1 MDGTIVHAN
10 RAFLQLCGLTPA
22 ALGEQHFQ
30 RVLPPSGAIFYE
42 IQFLPILLL
51 RGAVKEV
58 ALDLLHI
65 SGERIPVLLNAN
77 LNRDSAGRP
86 SGMRIALFEATERR
100 LYEREL
106 LHTLKEA
113 EQTATVVR
121 RSSEAI
127 LTLSPDGLIQNWN
140 NGAEGMF
147 GYAAADAVGKSFIA
161 QLFPQAER
169 MSVAETVNALGAG
182 RDISCDLVGV
192 TKGGREFEI
201 SMSLTPH
208 MEAPGILVAFS
219 AIIRDISSRKMAER
233 ALIQSEKLASV
244 GRLATSIAH
253 EINNPLESV
262 TNLLYL
268 LDNELPEGELKSFA
282 NSARDELARVS
293 HIVTHTLRFHRQ
305 SSDPTLVDIR
315 ELMNSVIDLYRTR
328 LKNSNIDVQFRNAD
342 ASRLYCLEGELRQV
356 VANLVS
362 NAFDAMR
369 GGGRLIM
376 TARDCTLWRSSSK
389 GLRMFIVD
397 TGVGMD
403 GATLAR
409 LYEPFFSTKGIGG
422 TGLGMWIA
430 QELVE
435 KNGGSIR
442 IRTSIRPGRSGTAVM
457 LAFRHRELR

>member
-10 RAFLQLCGLTPA
+10 RAFLQMCGLTPA
-22 ALGEQHFQ
+22 ALGEQHFR

-147 GYAAADAVGKSFIA
+147 GYAAADAIAKSFIA

-219 AIIRDISSRKMAER
+219 AIIRDITRGKWR
-233 ALIQSEKLASV
+233 
-244 GRLATSIAH
+244 
-253 EINNPLESV
+253 
-262 TNLLYL
+262 
-268 LDNELPEGELKSFA
+268 
-282 NSARDELARVS
+282 
-293 HIVTHTLRFHRQ
+293 
-305 SSDPTLVDIR
+305 R
-315 ELMNSVIDLYRTR
+315 E
-328 LKNSNIDVQFRNAD
+328 
-342 ASRLYCLEGELRQV
+342 
-356 VANLVS
+356 
-362 NAFDAMR
+362 
-369 GGGRLIM
+369 
-376 TARDCTLWRSSSK
+376 RSSK
-389 GLRMFIVD
+389 V
-397 TGVGMD
+397 
-403 GATLAR
+403 
-409 LYEPFFSTKGIGG
+409 
-422 TGLGMWIA
+422 
-430 QELVE
+430 
-435 KNGGSIR
+435 
-442 IRTSIRPGRSGTAVM
+442 RS
-457 LAFRHRELR
+457 